1 MEMNEI
7 REAICDFLGILKH
20 KAETGR
26 LTPQDLRAILE
37 AIMAGGGIQAT
48 VDDLAGYYQ
57 QSPDNIRHLIN
68 RSIMPAPQR
77 RVYHDFD
84 TFRRRVPAKWKNGRL
99 KSKH

>member
-7 REAICDFLGILKH
+7 REAVCDFLGILKH

-48 VDDLAGYYQ
+48 VEDLAGYYG
-57 QSPDNIRHLIN
+57 QSPDNIRHLLN
-68 RSIMPAPQR
+68 RSIMPAPAR
-77 RVYHDFD
+77 RVYHDFN
-84 TFRRRVPAKWKNGRL
+84 TFRRRVPPSWMKKRR
-99 KSKH
+99 